1 MTKLLGIDMKFKL
14 TILALIIFGFQ
25 YSFSQVVQTVPA
37 YATENDSI
45 VVKFNAKLGDGGL
58 AGFTGTVYA
67 YTGVITNNSTSSSN
81 WKHVISSGWAD
92 YQHQPVLTKIGTDLY
107 QLVIGY
113 PRKYYSVTDTGE
125 HILKLAFVFKN
136 SDGTK
141 TGRDVGAA
149 DIFAPLYSSGI
160 SIVLNSP
167 TLPTQ
172 FSNPL
177 SAPVFANPGDTVDIS
192 AKAVGSNIAE
202 ISLSINGTLKSRLS
216 QDSIAYGFIA
226 NNYSSGTNNVLV
238 VAVDSNGAADSLSF
252 IIFNNPAV
260 NQAQL
265 PSGMEYGI
273 NYNSSNPTTATLV
286 LFAPKKSFVYVLG
299 DFNNWQVN
307 KNYLMNEYQVT
318 ADSVIWWI
326 TLTNLSPGTEYA
338 FQYLV
343 DGSIRCA
350 DPFSEKI
357 LDPDNDSYIS
367 YSTYPDLKA
376 YPAGKTQQI
385 VSVLQT
391 GQSEYNWQVT
401 NFKKPLKTD
410 LVVYELLVRD
420 FVSTHD
426 YNTLA
431 DTIGYFKRLG
441 VNAIELLPIMEF
453 EGNESWGYNP
463 NFHFAPDKYYGTKND
478 LKHFIDVAHQNGIAV
493 ILDAPMNGIMGSSP
507 LAKLYWDSANNRPAA
522 NNPWLNP
529 FALHDYSVG
538 CDFNHNSPE
547 TRYYMKRFTS
557 HWISDYHVDG
567 FRFDLAKGY
576 TQTPYYTISNGS
588 IVYNDDAM
596 SQYDASR
603 IYNLERIADNIRNV
617 DSTAYTIL
625 ELFSV
630 VKEENELI
638 KYGTM
643 VWDNMNNNY
652 GQASMGY
659 STGWDLSGTSYLS
672 FGSSLP
678 GYVAYM
684 ESHDEE
690 REMYRNLTYGNSSG
704 SYNIKDTVTALNR
717 LKLCEAL
724 FYTIPGPKMLWQF
737 GELGYDFPINYNGRV
752 GDKPIRWDYYS
763 NTERLKLYKT
773 TATLINLKTKYP
785 AFRSSNFT
793 VGAAREVK
801 FVTILDSTMDVLA
814 FGNFDIVNQ
823 ASDVTFPVAGTWYDY
838 FSGDSISLTTD
849 HQFTLR
855 PGELHIYTTVKL
867 PLPEQDLITGVE
879 GNNEKALVKSF
890 DLKQNY
896 PNPFNPST
904 VIKYQ
909 IPKAGI
915 VKLKVYDILGREVS
929 MLVNGE
935 KSAGEYTVSFD
946 GSRLAS
952 GVYFYTIQSGSYIS
966 TKKML
971 LLK

>member
-1 MTKLLGIDMKFKL
+1 MKFKL
-14 TILALIIFGFQ
+14 TILALIITGFQ

-45 VVKFNAKLGDGGL
+45 VVIFNAKLGDGGL

-67 YTGVITNNSTSSSN
+67 YAGVITNNSTSSSN
-81 WKHVISSGWAD
+81 WKHVISSGWSD

-107 QLVIGY
+107 QLVIGN
-113 PRKYYSVTDTGE
+113 PRKYYSLTDASE

-136 SDGTK
+136 SDGSK
-141 TGRDVGAA
+141 TGRDVGGA
-149 DIFAPLYSSGI
+149 DIFASLYSSGV
-160 SIVLNSP
+160 SIVLNNP
-167 TLPTQ
+167 VLPAQ
-172 FSNPL
+172 LSDPL
-177 SAPVFANPGDTVDIS
+177 NAPVFANPGDTVNIS
-192 AKAVGSNIAE
+192 AKAVTVGTKIAS
-202 ISLSINGTLKSRLS
+202 ISLSVNGTLKSQLN
-216 QDSIAYGFIA
+216 QDSIVFSFVAQ
-226 NNYSSGTNNVLV
+226 NYSTGSNNVLIV
-238 VAVDSNGAADSLSF
+238 STDTSGIKDSLSF

-307 KNYLMNEYQVT
+307 KNYMLNEYQVT

-326 TLTNLSPGTEYA
+326 SLTNLSPGTEYA

-350 DPFSEKI
+350 DPYSEKI

-367 YSTYPDLKA
+367 SSTYPDLKA

-391 GQSEYNWQVT
+391 GQSAYNWQVT

-453 EGNESWGYNP
+453 EGNDSWGYNP
-463 NFHFAPDKYYGTKND
+463 DFHFAPDKYYGTKND

-522 NNPWLNP
+522 DNPWLNQ
-529 FALHDYSVG
+529 FAPHDYSVG
-538 CDFNHNSPE
+538 CDFNHDSPE
-547 TRYYMKRFTS
+547 TRYYMKRFTTFWLS
-557 HWISDYHVDG
+557 QYHVDG

-576 TQTPYYTISNGS
+576 TQTVNYTISGGN
-588 IVYNDDAM
+588 IVYDDNKM
-596 SQYDASR
+596 LLYDASR
-603 IYNLERIADNIRNV
+603 VYNLKNIANNIWNI
-617 DSTAYTIL
+617 DTSAYAIF
-625 ELFSV
+625 ELFSEL
-630 VKEENELI
+630 KEENVLVN
-638 KYGTM
+638 YGMM
-643 VWDNMNNNY
+643 VWDNMNYNY

-659 STGWDLSGTSYLS
+659 SSGWDLSGTSYLNL
-672 FGSSLP
+672 GSSLP

-690 REMYRNLTYGNSSG
+690 REMYRNLMYGSASG

-763 NTERLKLYKT
+763 NAERLKLYKT
-773 TATLINLKTKYP
+773 TAALINLKKNYP

-793 VGAAREVK
+793 VGTARQVK
-801 FVTILDSTMDVLA
+801 IVTIQDPSMDVVA
-814 FGNFDIVNQ
+814 FGNFDVVSQSYDIGFP
-823 ASDVTFPVAGTWYDY
+823 ASGTWYDY
-838 FSGDSISLTTD
+838 FTGDSISLTTD
-849 HQFTLR
+849 HQFTLN

-867 PLPEQDLITGVE
+867 PTPEQGLVTGVE
-879 GNNEKALVKSF
+879 ENNEKAVIKSF

-929 MLVNGE
+929 MLVNAE